1 MCASLWPLLHSLSI
15 SFIKRVFSSPL
26 AFIVFKQIHLA
37 IGLQAWKR
45 KPKMESIQKLFVY
58 SMMRHLWKI
67 TVQQLK
73 CPIWG
78 RGGGAKLSKKENCFV
93 SNSLAFF
100 WQWAEILICLQGY
113 TLKITIKVYKKRKL
127 TKEALF
133 LAFLYFF
140 KFALTL
146 SQKNIQK
153 DLQETHTSSKR
164 FKFEQF
170 CSFGLENECMICSNP
185 LTSSCLIK

>member
-1 MCASLWPLLHSLSI
+1 MENHSTATKMSYLGERRGCQVV
-15 SFIKRVFSSPL
+15 K
-26 AFIVFKQIHLA
+26 
-37 IGLQAWKR
+37 KR
-45 KPKMESIQKLFVY
+45 KLFCV
-58 SMMRHLWKI
+58 KFFGI
-67 TVQQLK
+67 
-73 CPIWG
+73 
-78 RGGGAKLSKKENCFV
+78 F
-93 SNSLAFF
+93 LAMSRNFDMF
-100 WQWAEILICLQGY
+100 ARV
-113 TLKITIKVYKKRKL
+113 ITIKVYKKRKL

-185 LTSSCLIK
+185 LKSSCLIK